1 LDDQHPGTT
10 SRTVSR
16 PLPTPT
22 EHPIAL
28 PDAAPPRGG
37 ASGSDPLGQAT
48 PAALFSTGGAA
59 IKATALTAWQ
69 VASFR
74 SGVAALAVLI
84 FVPAARRGLS
94 WRVGVVSLAYAITMV
109 LFVASNK
116 TTTAA
121 NAIFLQ
127 STAPLYVLVLS
138 PWLLRER
145 IHRGD
150 VIAMGVLA
158 VGLAFVVLGTAP
170 AGGTAPRPVLGNI
183 LALCSGLAWAL
194 TLVGLRWLGTRADG
208 ERATLSTVVV
218 GNAIAC
224 IVCLP
229 AALPVVAA
237 TTMDWG
243 VIVYLGS
250 IQIGL
255 AYYLMTSGIRGVPA
269 FEASM
274 ILLIEP
280 ALNPVWAW
288 LVHGERPGALT
299 VLGGSLI
306 LGATVLRSA
315 QRRRG

>member
-1 LDDQHPGTT
+1 MRL
-10 SRTVSR
+10 
-16 PLPTPT
+16 
-22 EHPIAL
+22 AM
-28 PDAAPPRGG
+28 A
-37 ASGSDPLGQAT
+37 
-48 PAALFSTGGAA
+48 AALFSTGGAA
-59 IKATALTAWQ
+59 IKATAFTAWQ

-74 SGVAALAVLI
+74 SGVAALAVLLL
-84 FVPAARRGLS
+84 VPASRRGLNR
-94 WRVGVVSLAYAITMV
+94 RVILVSLAYAVTMV

-145 IHRGD
+145 IHGAD
-150 VIAMGVLA
+150 VVAMGVLA
-158 VGLAFVVLGTAP
+158 VGLVLVVAGTAP
-170 AGGTAPRPVLGNI
+170 AGGTAPRPMLGNL
-183 LALCSGLAWAL
+183 LALLSGLAWAL

-208 ERATLSTVVV
+208 GQATLSTVVV
-218 GNAIAC
+218 GNALAC
-224 IVCLP
+224 LVCLP
-229 AALPVVAA
+229 AALPVVGA

-243 VIVYLGS
+243 VVAYLGL

-288 LVHGERPGALT
+288 LVHGERPGALP

-306 LGATVLRSA
+306 LGATVMRTV
-315 QRRRG
+315 QRRRS

>member
-1 LDDQHPGTT
+1 M
-10 SRTVSR
+10 SR

-22 EHPIAL
+22 ARPIATADAPL
-28 PDAAPPRGG
+28 PPDGARGG
-37 ASGSDPLGQAT
+37 DRLRLAAA
-48 PAALFSTGGAA
+48 AALFSTGGAA

-74 SGVAALAVLI
+74 SGVAALAVLV

-94 WRVGVVSLAYAITMV
+94 WRVLAVSVTYAITMV

-138 PWLLRER
+138 PLLLRER

-150 VIAMGVLA
+150 IVAMGVLA
-158 VGLAFVVLGTAP
+158 IGLVLVVLGTSP
-170 AGGTAPRPVLGNI
+170 AGDTAPRPMLGNT
-183 LALCSGLAWAL
+183 LALLSGLAWAL
-194 TLVGLRWLGTRADG
+194 TLVGLRWLGTRANG
-208 ERATLSTVVV
+208 EQATLSTVVV
-218 GNAIAC
+218 GNALAC
-224 IVCLP
+224 LVCLP
-229 AALPVVAA
+229 LALPVVGA
-237 TTMDWG
+237 TPMDWG
-243 VIVYLGS
+243 VIAYLGL

-288 LVHGERPGALT
+288 LAHGERPGAMT
-299 VLGGSLI
+299 VLGGALI

-315 QRRRG
+315 QRRRS